1 MEDVKLR
8 NRIIDYIVACVNDF
22 ADRHKLS
29 YKAALKY
36 LTQYGALDF
45 LEEQYE
51 VEHTLPFDEVLEDMA
66 AICANNGGYAL

>member
-1 MEDVKLR
+1 MEVRIMEDVKLR

-45 LEEQYE
+45 LEEQ
-51 VEHTLPFDEVLEDMA
+51 
-66 AICANNGGYAL
+66 